1 MHKLQETTG
10 PIVFQRLTS
19 SPNEAGAELC
29 NAANDSDLKVNNAAF
44 AYYSR
49 LKKLRD
55 YVGNHH
61 MENISLQRAAKIA
74 GLEKKY
80 FSTFFRRKV
89 GITYIQWLHSFRVE
103 KAVELIKAN
112 DDPLIDIASAS
123 GFGDLRTFERS
134 FKKVMKVTPAKFRM
148 LIRPS

>member
-19 SPNEAGAELC
+19 SPNEAGAESC

-44 AYYSR
+44 ACSSS
-49 LKKLRD
+49 K
-55 YVGNHH
+55 
-61 MENISLQRAAKIA
+61 KIA
-74 GLEKKY
+74 GLRWEPSHGKYLAPKSCQNSGLEKKY

-123 GFGDLRTFERS
+123 GFGDLE
-134 FKKVMKVTPAKFRM
+134 
-148 LIRPS
+148 PSNGRLRK